1 MPMLFGTLIIA
12 YHNIQ
17 ILFLILL
24 DKIFS
29 ISLHNKLVI
38 EIA

>member
-1 MPMLFGTLIIA
+1 MPMLFGTLIIVC
-12 YHNIQ
+12 HDIE

-24 DKIFS
+24 DEIFS
-29 ISLHNKLVI
+29 ISLHKKLVI

>member
-1 MPMLFGTLIIA
+1 MPILFGTLIIA
-12 YHNIQ
+12 CHDME

-24 DKIFS
+24 DEIFS
-29 ISLHNKLVI
+29 ISLHNKQVV